1 MRDGS
6 SLSAAAAQAIALRTR
21 TPFKRVLGSELARE
35 APRRMWSVLTAVLRQ
50 SVIVVIALLIGGGIL
65 EVSGFSALDVYHALL
80 TSVLSDY
87 GTTVRWATPL
97 MLTGLGA
104 ALAFRGQIW
113 NIGLDGQLYVGAL
126 AGAAAGLLI
135 PAVMPTPAGLAAT
148 LIAAVLAGAV
158 WAFVPA
164 LLRLRWGAPEIITTF
179 LLIQV
184 ASLLGDY
191 FVLGPLHGTGNNA
204 ATLGTNTL
212 PARFALPGILPPSN
226 ATIGFFVALGVAVA
240 VIVVVVKTTYGYA
253 LRVYGSSP
261 GFAFYGGV
269 PNRRIFISTMVASGG
284 LAGLAGGLEVTGVL
298 HSYLSGFDPNLG
310 FTGMEVALLARIN
323 PVGVIV
329 AAFFFAALQTG
340 GADAQLLT
348 NAPSDIV
355 SILSALIVFGIAA
368 QFGFG
373 RITGRLRLR
382 SAPRSEQ
389 L

>member
-1 MRDGS
+1 M
-6 SLSAAAAQAIALRTR
+6 APTAEAIAVRRQPAL
-21 TPFKRVLGSELARE
+21 KRVLAPGLVRE
-35 APRRMWSVLTAVLRQ
+35 VGRRGFRVL
-50 SVIVVIALLIGGGIL
+50 VIVARQAAIVAIALLIGGGVL
-65 EVSGFSALDVYHALL
+65 EVSGFSAPEVYHALL

-104 ALAFRGQIW
+104 ALAFKGQIW

-126 AGAAAGLLI
+126 AGTAVGLFVPAVVPSAAGLGTVL
-135 PAVMPTPAGLAAT
+135 LAS
-148 LIAAVLAGAV
+148 VVAGAA
-158 WAFVPA
+158 WALVPA

-204 ATLGTNTL
+204 ATLGTNNL
-212 PARFALPGILPPSN
+212 PERLALPGILAPSN
-226 ATIGFFVALGVAVA
+226 ASIGFFIALGVALA
-240 VIVVVVKTTYGYA
+240 VIAVVLKTTYGYA

-269 PNRRIFISTMVASGG
+269 PNQRIFISTMLASGG

-310 FTGMEVALLARIN
+310 FIGMEVALLARLN
-323 PVGVIV
+323 PVGVLV
-329 AAFFFAALQTG
+329 AAFFFGALQTG

-348 NAPSDIV
+348 DAPTDIV
-355 SILSALIVFGIAA
+355 NILSALIVFGIAA
-368 QFGFG
+368 QFGFR
-373 RITGRLRLR
+373 RIRRLKSVRGGG
-382 SAPRSEQ
+382 SATR
-389 L
+389 